1 MTGFHAAGRRVDLG
15 LPEHIADDETREIYV
30 RLGEISAE
38 RQRLERDDIVLDDQI
53 AAAINAKPE
62 GVAEA
67 LWAGEAVDE
76 SIDSDLDHIESLR
89 GESARLQKRIAAQ
102 RDAERVGVNKLVQA
116 LDAAGPA
123 LAASNIDHLKIA
135 LVELSMVE
143 EDLASVVAKHDTA
156 AGLVHLLEERVTQG
170 GALVLRHIIESPRVE
185 LTLALEHV
193 RQGLTRLDAEIRA
206 AEATLTPATGKKA
219 RKGRKAASG
228 AHSAADVAAI
238 GADGDD

>member
-30 RLGEISAE
+30 RLGEIAAE
-38 RQRLERDDIVLDDQI
+38 RQRLERDDIALDDKI

-67 LWAGEAVDE
+67 LWNGDAVDD

-89 GESARLQKRIAAQ
+89 GESARLRKKIDAQ
-102 RDAERVGVNKLVQA
+102 RDAERIGVNKLVEA

-123 LAASNIDHLKIA
+123 LAAANIDDLKLA
-135 LVELSMVE
+135 LLELSAVE
-143 EDLASVVAKHDTA
+143 DDLAAVVAKHDTA
-156 AGLVHLLEERVTQG
+156 AGLVHLLEERVAQG
-170 GALVLRHIIESPRVE
+170 GALVLRHTIESPRVE

-193 RQGLTRLDAEIRA
+193 RQGLVRLDAEIRA

-219 RKGRKAASG
+219 RKSRKAASR
-228 AHSAADVAAI
+228 AHSAADAVTI